1 MSDIDLN
8 WIARAGI
15 ALAERAN
22 PVTGGPAAPL
32 KASALLDSFGPS
44 LMPRKSLHQGIAGG
58 LALLS
63 GEMVGR
69 AVDEVARRAAPESSP
84 LAWRVGARAM
94 LVAVGAAVGGI
105 EETEDEPTSRAAM
118 RSAGRLTAV
127 AAVGGIINEAG
138 RDLEG
143 KVEWG
148 LLPVVTGLGGFAFV
162 ASRLAKELETR
173 TGVIQR
179 WTDEDTPAS
188 LPGSLGIALGVG
200 TLGRFIGAGF
210 MSSRR
215 SIADYMGGH
224 GGHALVGRMLNA
236 AFWGAGAVGLYGVV
250 VSRLSRHNSKVEQ
263 SFSTPPSNEF
273 VSGGPNSVSPF
284 EELGLQG
291 RRFVTEA
298 VPPQEIDETL
308 GESGAIHPVRVYVG
322 VESEPWYATGR
333 SEMALEEIDRLGALK
348 RKYLLLVSP
357 TGTGWVDH
365 TVVETAE
372 ILARGDI
379 ATVCIQYGKAPSFL
393 EVQGVS
399 LGRAQFR
406 QLLWG
411 VRQRIKGIPEDER
424 PKVLVFGESLG
435 AWSSSDVI
443 MHQGIA
449 GFDHYG
455 IENALWFGLPG
466 LAKWSRTGMR
476 EGRNPLTPPGSVAAF
491 DRFEQYQELSDEER
505 AALRAVIV
513 DHDNDPI
520 SQMSLRLAVKR
531 PPWLD
536 GEPRRNVVEGM
547 RWQPVLTFIQ
557 VLADAMNA
565 MVTIPGEYK
574 SFGHDYRGDTLDF
587 VGAAYDLPAITD
599 EQAESVSA
607 TLVRRELDRAERI
620 KADQAE
626 DAPGTSSDSKAG
638 SMQ

>member
-1 MSDIDLN
+1 MNEGNLN
-8 WIARAGI
+8 WVARLGI

-32 KASALLDSFGPS
+32 KATAILDSFGPS

-69 AVDEVARRAAPESSP
+69 GVDEVAKRIAPESSP

-94 LVAVGAAVGGI
+94 LVAAGSAIATI
-105 EETEDEPTSRAAM
+105 DEAEDEPTSRAAM

-127 AAVGGIINEAG
+127 ASAGGIIYELG

-143 KVEWG
+143 KVQWG

-188 LPGSLGIALGVG
+188 LPASLAISLGVG
-200 TLGRFIGAGF
+200 TLGRFVGSGF

-224 GGHALVGRMLNA
+224 GGQAFIGRMLNA

-250 VSRLSRHNSKVEQ
+250 VSRLSRHNSKVER
-263 SFSTPPSNEF
+263 SFSTPPTNEY

-298 VPPQEIDETL
+298 VPPEEIDETL
-308 GESGAIHPVRVYVG
+308 GETGAIHPVRVYVG
-322 VESEPWYATGR
+322 VESEPLYATGR

-411 VRQRIKGIPEDER
+411 VRQRIKGIPEEER

-435 AWSSSDVI
+435 AWSSSDVL
-443 MHQGIA
+443 MHQGSA

-476 EGRNPLTPPGSVAAF
+476 EGRNPLTPPGTVGAF
-491 DRFEQYQELSDEER
+491 DRFDQYQQLTDDER
-505 AALRAVIV
+505 ATLRAVIV

-520 SQMSLRLAVKR
+520 SQLSLRLAVKR

-536 GEPRRNVVEGM
+536 GEPRRNVPRGM

-557 VLADAMNA
+557 VVADAMNA
-565 MVTIPGEYK
+565 MVTVPGEYK
-574 SFGHDYRGDTLDF
+574 TFGHDYRGDTLDF
-587 VGAAYDLPAITD
+587 VGAAYDLPGITD
-599 EQAESVSA
+599 EQAKAVHE
-607 TLVRRELDRAERI
+607 TLVRRELDRADRI
-620 KADQAE
+620 KADQAQE
-626 DAPGTSSDSKAG
+626 SPGAPSDTTAG
-638 SMQ
+638 SIQ